1 MPRAK
6 PPKPPEPAAKGKGA
20 SVSGASEDVATSA
33 RAMPVA
39 EWAMQAYT
47 AHVGRGQTIAA
58 LAREFG
64 VDWETVKR
72 NVEKVH
78 VAVCAAENSDTVDA
92 RAKHEARLRE
102 VLKCLWQDY
111 TRADNQAARASA
123 LKTIADVSEKLA
135 ACQGV
140 VTQRAA
146 HEVTGKD
153 GGPVQSLGLA
163 MSLEQLQDPDVRNL
177 AAQLA
182 ARMAT
187 KAKATDA
194 DPNSGGEGTGE

>member
-1 MPRAK
+1 MPPTK
-6 PPKPPEPAAKGKGA
+6 PPKPPAKRPSKAAKGGA
-20 SVSGASEDVATSA
+20 VGGAEAPENVAKYA
-33 RAMPVA
+33 RNNTFP
-39 EWAMQAYT
+39 EWAQAAYT
-47 AHVGRGQTIAA
+47 AHVGRGQTISA

-72 NVEKVH
+72 NVEKMH

-111 TRADNQAARASA
+111 ARADNQNARAA
-123 LKTIADVSEKLA
+123 GLKSIADVSEKLA

-146 HEVTGKD
+146 MEH
-153 GGPVQSLGLA
+153 GGTLKVDHGSEAIESLTRAIAG
-163 MSLEQLQDPDVRNL
+163 
-177 AAQLA
+177 LA
-182 ARMAT
+182 ARA
-187 KAKATDA
+187 AEECGDPQPDA
-194 DPNSGGEGTGE
+194 PPGGGPAD

>member
-6 PPKPPEPAAKGKGA
+6 PPKPPEPAKGKAAKVPANAPEGP
-20 SVSGASEDVATSA
+20 ATSA
-33 RAMPVA
+33 RSNPLP

-47 AHVGRGQTIAA
+47 AHVGRGQPINA

-64 VDWETVKR
+64 LDWSTVKR
-72 NVEKVH
+72 NIEKVH
-78 VAVCAAENSDTVDA
+78 LAVCAAENSDTVDA

-146 HEVTGKD
+146 MEH
-153 GGPVQSLGLA
+153 GGTLQVDHGSEAIESLTRAIAG
-163 MSLEQLQDPDVRNL
+163 
-177 AAQLA
+177 LA
-182 ARMAT
+182 ARA
-187 KAKATDA
+187 AEECGDPQPDA
-194 DPNSGGEGTGE
+194 PPGGGPAD

>member
-1 MPRAK
+1 M
-6 PPKPPEPAAKGKGA
+6 PPKRPTNPPAKRPPKAAKGKAVGGEGA
-20 SVSGASEDVATSA
+20 REGLTTSA
-33 RAMPVA
+33 RSQPLP

-47 AHVGRGQTIAA
+47 AHVGRGQSINA

-64 VDWETVKR
+64 TDWATVKR

-78 VAVCAAENSDTVDA
+78 LAVCAAENSDTVDA

-111 TRADNQAARASA
+111 ARSDNQSARATL
-123 LKTIADVSEKLA
+123 LKSIADVSEKLA

-153 GGPVQSLGLA
+153 GGPVQHTLA
-163 MSLEQLQDPDVRNL
+163 VSLEQLADPETRAL
-177 AAQLA
+177 AADLA
-182 ARMAT
+182 ARLA
-187 KAKATDA
+187 A
-194 DPNSGGEGTGE
+194 G

>member
-6 PPKPPEPAAKGKGA
+6 PPKPPEPAKGKAAKVPA
-20 SVSGASEDVATSA
+20 SAPEGPATSA
-33 RAMPVA
+33 RSNPLP

-47 AHVGRGQTIAA
+47 AHVGRGQPINA

-64 VDWETVKR
+64 LDWSTVKR
-72 NVEKVH
+72 NIEKVH
-78 VAVCAAENSDTVDA
+78 LAVCAAENSDTVDA

-111 TRADNQAARASA
+111 TRADNQATRAQL
-123 LKTIADVSEKLA
+123 LKSIADVSEKLA

-153 GGPVQSLGLA
+153 GGPVQVDHGSEAIESLTRA
-163 MSLEQLQDPDVRNL
+163 IASI
-177 AAQLA
+177 A
-182 ARMAT
+182 ARSQQERGNSQS
-187 KAKATDA
+187 DA
-194 DPNSGGEGTGE
+194 GTGEGASD

>member
-1 MPRAK
+1 MPPKRADNPKPAAK
-6 PPKPPEPAAKGKGA
+6 PAKGKGA
-20 SVSGASEDVATSA
+20 KVPASAPEGPATSA
-33 RAMPVA
+33 RSNPLP

-47 AHVGRGQTIAA
+47 AHVGRGQPINA

-64 VDWETVKR
+64 LDWSTVKR
-72 NVEKVH
+72 NIEKVH
-78 VAVCAAENSDTVDA
+78 LAVCAAENSDTVDA

-111 TRADNQAARASA
+111 TRADNQAARASL

-153 GGPVQSLGLA
+153 GGPVQVDHGSEAIESLTRAIAGI
-163 MSLEQLQDPDVRNL
+163 
-177 AAQLA
+177 A
-182 ARMAT
+182 ARSGQGSGDPQPDPAAG
-187 KAKATDA
+187 KGAA
-194 DPNSGGEGTGE
+194 D